1 MEYVEEYDEQ
11 CIAYTQKIENAFRQ
25 SKKGSD
31 AEKKRILNGIEGYIK
46 ELKTVL
52 TYFKSD
58 LYLVPRA
65 KEAEFRQ
72 KYDAYLEK
80 MSKYE
85 LAAKK
90 MEMVL
95 DKDTDGLRALKH
107 QYDPARMGPQN
118 LNQET

>member
-31 AEKKRILNGIEGYIK
+31 ADKKRILNGIQGYIK

-72 KYDAYLEK
+72 KYDAYLDK

-85 LAAKK
+85 LASKK
-90 MEMVL
+90 MELVL
-95 DKDTDGLRALKH
+95 EKDTEGLRTLKH
-107 QYDPARMGPQN
+107 SFDPARLGN
-118 LNQET
+118 